1 MRLLGLGLALSA
13 FLASSPL
20 AAKVAVDVDISTQT
34 MSVKW
39 KDGQTETWDVS
50 TGRTG
55 FETVR
60 GTFGVSRLS
69 RDHWS
74 KKYDA
79 AMPFAIFFH
88 GGYALH
94 ASTAG
99 RLGRPASHGCVRIAP
114 SKAKRLFEAVKR
126 DGASITVSGSIA
138 EFARANP
145 GYDRREPKVARE
157 RAAPRREIFQDS
169 TFVPRSISSQLE

>member
-1 MRLLGLGLALSA
+1 MRFAVLATLLLLSSA
-13 FLASSPL
+13 PAM
-20 AAKVAVDVDISTQT
+20 AKVAVDVDISTQT
-34 MSVKW
+34 MSVTWPGGKS
-39 KDGQTETWDVS
+39 ETWSVS

-60 GTFGVSRLS
+60 GTFGVTRLS
-69 RDHWS
+69 KNHWS
-74 KKYDA
+74 RKYDA
-79 AMPFAIFFH
+79 AMPYAIFFH

-114 SKAKRLFEAVKR
+114 EKAARLFEAVR
-126 DGASITVSGSIA
+126 RHGASITVSGSIA

-145 GYDRREPKVARE
+145 GYDRREPRSARV
-157 RAAPRREIFQDS
+157 RALPRRDIFEDS